1 MCNFWRVV
9 LDVSPV
15 TKLLPQ
21 VYVSQDVLPKPKKN
35 NEVQSQH
42 AKNYMKR
49 WGVFWIGYR
58 SQENTEY
65 REMGQ
70 SLDQIMLTVISII
83 WMVYNQEFMVENK
96 KINILI

>member
-1 MCNFWRVV
+1 
-9 LDVSPV
+9 
-15 TKLLPQ
+15 
-21 VYVSQDVLPKPKKN
+21 
-35 NEVQSQH
+35 
-42 AKNYMKR
+42 MKR

-70 SLDQIMLTVISII
+70 SLDQIMLTVTSII